1 MEEAKVINNFVIEI
15 TEPEDDG
22 QTPLDPDEAR
32 GLLPDWVSN
41 RDDLNLAEEQNIST
55 GITWGR
61 SVIGRQ
67 EVLSEDFL
75 RALHQNMFGRVWEWA
90 GRYRDTER
98 NIGIAP
104 HAISSNLR
112 NLLLDAKA
120 WDQYRTYP
128 LDERAA
134 RLHHRLTAIHPFPN
148 GNGRW
153 ARVFTNLY
161 LEQSVAAKFSWGNSL
176 NPELRRA
183 SYLGA
188 IRLADAHD
196 YSALLEFVRS

>member
-1 MEEAKVINNFVIEI
+1 MINNFVIEI

-161 LEQSVAAKFSWGNSL
+161 LEQSGAAKFSWGNSL